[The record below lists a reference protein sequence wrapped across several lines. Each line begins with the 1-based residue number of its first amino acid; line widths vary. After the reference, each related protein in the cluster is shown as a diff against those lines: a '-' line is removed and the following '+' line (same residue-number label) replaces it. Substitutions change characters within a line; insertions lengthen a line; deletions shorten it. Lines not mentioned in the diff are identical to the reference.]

1 MLLPNLK
8 KILIK
13 PFLISFFIIILSNI
27 AFANVEE
34 INKINKQL
42 ESIESLFKANA
53 MDEEEYDKIKSR
65 LLIKK
70 KKLENKKKVSKKK
83 NNEKSVTLTKQIE
96 VLEK

>member
-70 KKLENKKKVSKKK
+70 KN
-83 NNEKSVTLTKQIE
+83 
-96 VLEK
+96 

>member
-8 KILIK
+8 EILIK

-70 KKLENKKKVSKKK
+70 KN
-83 NNEKSVTLTKQIE
+83 
-96 VLEK
+96 

>member
-8 KILIK
+8 EILIK
-13 PFLISFFIIILSNI
+13 LFLISFFIIILSNS

-70 KKLENKKKVSKKK
+70 KN
-83 NNEKSVTLTKQIE
+83 
-96 VLEK
+96 

>member
-70 KKLENKKKVSKKK
+70 KKIRE
-83 NNEKSVTLTKQIE
+83 
-96 VLEK
+96 

>member
-65 LLIKK
+65 LSIKK
-70 KKLENKKKVSKKK
+70 KK
-83 NNEKSVTLTKQIE
+83 
-96 VLEK
+96 

>member
-1 MLLPNLK
+1 MKN
-8 KILIK
+8 ILIK
-13 PFLISFFIIILSNI
+13 SFVFSLFFIIASNI

-70 KKLENKKKVSKKK
+70 KKLENKKKSIKR
-83 NNEKSVTLTKQIE
+83 
-96 VLEK
+96 

>member
-1 MLLPNLK
+1 MLPNLK
-8 KILIK
+8 EILIK

-70 KKLENKKKVSKKK
+70 KN
-83 NNEKSVTLTKQIE
+83 
-96 VLEK
+96 

>member
-70 KKLENKKKVSKKK
+70 KKIKNKKKKSKI
-83 NNEKSVTLTKQIE
+83 TTKI
-96 VLEK
+96 LLR

>member
-8 KILIK
+8 EILIK

-70 KKLENKKKVSKKK
+70 KK
-83 NNEKSVTLTKQIE
+83 
-96 VLEK
+96 